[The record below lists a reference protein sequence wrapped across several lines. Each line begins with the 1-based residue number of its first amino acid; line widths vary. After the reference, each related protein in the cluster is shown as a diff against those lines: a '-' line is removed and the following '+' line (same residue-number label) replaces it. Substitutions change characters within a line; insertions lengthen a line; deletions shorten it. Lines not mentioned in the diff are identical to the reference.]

1 MDARSKNL
9 ARVAVLALVF
19 GAGWLGGSASQQPAC
34 AQMPSMG
41 DAMKAAEG
49 QGGALGS
56 AAKLGTTI
64 TSMEQNVQ
72 GLQKGLDTLKTIQK
86 ALGG

>member
-1 MDARSKNL
+1 MGTSTKRL
-9 ARVAVLALVF
+9 ARVAAVTLIFA
-19 GAGWLGGSASQQPAC
+19 AGWVGGSISERSAT
-34 AQMPSMG
+34 AQIPSMG

-64 TSMEQNVQ
+64 TDMESNVQ
-72 GLQKGLDTLKTIQK
+72 NLQKGLDSLKTIQK